1 MIPEMVILKYVS
13 ILFMI
18 LFLLPGCAAV
28 QAGPDPDCRGEC
40 VILLHGLGRTER
52 SMADL
57 AESLSQSGY
66 CTVNSGYPSMDK
78 TVSAI
83 AEQYLPPMID
93 KCHEIDAKKIHLVTH
108 SLGGIVVRKFL
119 QNHDLPAGS
128 RIVMISPPN
137 QGSRI
142 VDVLKDNF
150 LFEWIYG
157 PAGQVLGTSPDSLPN
172 TLKPVDAQ
180 IGVIAGNRS
189 FNPLLSALVEG
200 KDDGKVSVESAKLPE
215 MQDFIVVE
223 ATHTFIMSD
232 DEVIRQVK
240 HFLRTGRFM
249 HSD

>member
-1 MIPEMVILKYVS
+1 
-13 ILFMI
+13 MI
-18 LFLLPGCAAV
+18 LCKFFLIMFLIFSLLSGCATV
-28 QAGPDPDCRGEC
+28 QAGPDPGCRGDC

-52 SMADL
+52 SMVDL
-57 AESLSQSGY
+57 AKSLSQSGY

-83 AEQYLPPMID
+83 AEQYLPPMIRQ
-93 KCHEIDAKKIHLVTH
+93 CRQAGVEKIHLVTH

-119 QNHDLPAGS
+119 QTHDLPAGS

-157 PAGQVLGTSPDSLPN
+157 PAGQTLGTSPDSLPN
-172 TLKPVDAQ
+172 SLAPVDAQ

-189 FNPLLSALVEG
+189 FNPLLSALVPGE
-200 KDDGKVSVESAKLPE
+200 DDGKVSVESAKLPE

-240 HFLRTGRFM
+240 HFLARGRFS
-249 HSD
+249 H